1 VASSSTTLHE
11 SPDKLAPMTQD
22 LHRAIVSLQEELEAV
37 DWYQQR
43 ADACQDAALRDILL
57 HNMREEIEHASMVL
71 EWIRRHQADF
81 DRHLRTYLFTD
92 GPVTELEAEET
103 APTPAPAD
111 TAAPAQT
118 QRLTVGTMKE
128 E

>member
-1 VASSSTTLHE
+1 MAPSSTSLHE
-11 SPDKLAPMTQD
+11 SADKLTPLTHD

-43 ADACQDAALRDILL
+43 ADACEDTALRDILL

-71 EWIRRHQADF
+71 EWIRRRHADF
-81 DRHLRTYLFTD
+81 DHHLRAYLFTD
-92 GPVTELEAEET
+92 GPIPTIEAE
-103 APTPAPAD
+103 D
-111 TAAPAQT
+111 TASASVSTDSAAPVPT